1 MTYKE
6 LSNLF
11 TKKEVKIKMALRIF
25 LCKPF
30 IRKAINTWLEMGD
43 EPTLEVRIAPEKAN
57 GKSMILSSQALI
69 HDFLMEP
76 LDALLFIDWAMRN
89 DDNAYDALEV
99 LTHSTKPFKVEITE
113 DMWKHI
119 NPEVLKEREK
129 IRAREEQKLAK
140 LEKMYETLLNH
151 NIDD

>member
-1 MTYKE
+1 MKYKDI
-6 LSNLF
+6 SDLF
-11 TKKEVKIKMALRIF
+11 TKKEAKIKMTLRISQ
-25 LCKPF
+25 CKPF
-30 IRKAINTWLEMGD
+30 VRKAINTWLETGD
-43 EPTLEVRIAPEKAN
+43 EPTLEVRIAPKKAK
-57 GKSMILSSQALI
+57 GKSIILSSEALI
-69 HDFLMEP
+69 HDFLMAP

-89 DDNAYDALEV
+89 DDNAYDALET
-99 LTHSTKPFKVEITE
+99 LTHPTKPFAVEITE